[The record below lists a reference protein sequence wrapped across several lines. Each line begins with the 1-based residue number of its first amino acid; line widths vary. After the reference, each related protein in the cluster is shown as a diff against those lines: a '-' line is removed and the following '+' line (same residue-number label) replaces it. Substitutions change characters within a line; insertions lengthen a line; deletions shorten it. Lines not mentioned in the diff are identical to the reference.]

1 MLPDEQRKI
10 AGLGEAQVA
19 DAVELM
25 LDRLDEPPAP
35 LFVDALAER
44 VVECLVELQEPF
56 EILISCGSALRLQQ
70 IVQSAEHLG
79 ATIRRGF
86 THDGDLERFAD
97 EARLKDFVQA
107 DGRYEAAALWQDFH
121 QAVLGELYQCLTDRC
136 AADAELER
144 EFGFGVFLPRPQAH
158 GDDRAAQDFADLR
171 GYGLTKVDRGTTRWM
186 AHHRML

>member
-1 MLPDEQRKI
+1 
-10 AGLGEAQVA
+10 
-19 DAVELM
+19 M

-44 VVECLVELQEPF
+44 VVERLVELQEPF
-56 EILISCGSALRLQQ
+56 EILVSCGSALRLQQ

-79 ATIRRGF
+79 ATTRRGF
-86 THDGDLERFAD
+86 THNGDLERFAD

-121 QAVLGELYQCLTDRC
+121 QAVLGELYQCLTDRR

-144 EFGFGVFLPRPQAH
+144 ELGFRAVLPRPPAPRGDRVAH
-158 GDDRAAQDFADLR
+158 GLVDLC
-171 GYGLTKVDRGTTRWM
+171 GDGLTKGDRRT
-186 AHHRML
+186 A